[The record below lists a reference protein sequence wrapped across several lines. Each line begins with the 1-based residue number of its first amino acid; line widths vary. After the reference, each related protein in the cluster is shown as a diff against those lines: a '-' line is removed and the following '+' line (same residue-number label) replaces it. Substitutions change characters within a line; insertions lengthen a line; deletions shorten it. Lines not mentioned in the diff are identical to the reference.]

1 MLYVHFLWQ
10 EEVRCVVDVGHLTR
24 RVLCRPTEDTNMHG
38 FLCLTQTPQKN
49 AEAHLLPLVLASGMY
64 AFGAADQLRAF
75 AMQPILRKSAVS
87 ACPKTLREK
96 NSLSSV

>member
-1 MLYVHFLWQ
+1 MFSRADILMSHADDYF
-10 EEVRCVVDVGHLTR
+10 
-24 RVLCRPTEDTNMHG
+24 
-38 FLCLTQTPQKN
+38 CLTQTPQKN

-96 NSLSSV
+96 KQFKFSLNSVDKIKKNQ

>member
-1 MLYVHFLWQ
+1 MQRGVFSRADILLSHADAA
-10 EEVRCVVDVGHLTR
+10 E
-24 RVLCRPTEDTNMHG
+24 
-38 FLCLTQTPQKN
+38 N

-87 ACPKTLREK
+87 ACPKTLRK
-96 NSLSSV
+96 KKQFKFSLNSVDKMKTTDYADYSD